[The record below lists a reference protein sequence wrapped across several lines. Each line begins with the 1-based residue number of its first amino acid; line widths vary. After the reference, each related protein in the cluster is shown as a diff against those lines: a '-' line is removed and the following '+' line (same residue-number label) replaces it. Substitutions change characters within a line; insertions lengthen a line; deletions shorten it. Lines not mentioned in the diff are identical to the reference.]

1 MTNYLKTSLFS
12 LASFAVG
19 SEDMHKCCRKPLID
33 DSTPNG
39 NGHCLISHQ
48 IREFRHI
55 THKNRD
61 SFFPMVCKVSP
72 GKCCHTACLRLER
85 IVREIRIWIS
95 KTRSVFNGQ
104 GYFLLNPHV
113 PISYP
118 PLTLPLWIADQ
129 IPQQGVGT
137 PREYTWQRSNDLMM
151 IEAGKS
157 IWRNYVL

>member
-1 MTNYLKTSLFS
+1 MLL
-12 LASFAVG
+12 LQGLRAVG

-61 SFFPMVCKVSP
+61 SFFPMVYKVSP

-104 GYFLLNPHV
+104 GYFLLNPMFLFH
-113 PISYP
+113 I
-118 PLTLPLWIADQ
+118 LLLPCPSELLIRFHNRALEH
-129 IPQQGVGT
+129 QGSIHG
-137 PREYTWQRSNDLMM
+137 RGAM
-151 IEAGKS
+151 I
-157 IWRNYVL
+157 